1 MNIFVD
7 DLEYEEMDFTIYYNE
22 DGEPEMI
29 EEMEEEQITNHI
41 VELRRQMKL
50 LPEHYNID
58 IWETYLERFREAL
71 QQK

>member
-22 DGEPEMI
+22 DGEPEKI
-29 EEMEEEQITNHI
+29 EDMEEEQITNHI
-41 VELRRQMKL
+41 VELKRQMKL